1 MATSSDRDE
10 VNIAWHDITYDVPV
24 SGKPNKQVG
33 EERAAEEKNPR
44 KRILHGLSGYVKA
57 GQVVAVMGP
66 SGSGKTSLIHVLGGR
81 REYGVRGVFV
91 INGESHENT
100 RCLLSDLGY
109 VTQEDVLMTSLTTRE
124 TLMYATRL
132 RLATRE
138 LDVGKDPG
146 QNASRAGAISAIVDK
161 AIDDFDLERAAN
173 SPIGVTGQGGI
184 SGGEKRRLVIA
195 MECVH
200 KPTVLLLDE
209 PTSGLDATTALLV
222 VNKLRSIANGENGG
236 HRAAVVTSIHQ
247 PRSSIMPLFDSAML
261 LADGREVYCGPT
273 FTPLPNGGLSENGV
287 IGWLKDVGYPCPPF
301 ESPPDFVMDL
311 INTRVEEVDAG
322 RDADKTGA
330 SQDAAETGEKPR
342 VHDRAVVVKELT
354 QSWLTSP
361 RRDEYLR
368 VGDEISSMDISSSSA
383 KSGFRRRSS
392 FVVWCT
398 RFGALF
404 SRTAV
409 YKIREPSALATQ
421 AVNSVLV
428 PLIVGSIY
436 FDLPLTVSGAGDRLS
451 AISLIVLVQAFM
463 AFDQLLLF
471 PKERGLYLHESNGG
485 MYGTGVYYWARII
498 VESVSIIAFA
508 IVCAVIS
515 YEMFH
520 LDDSLDG
527 RITFYVI
534 IIAVTMAGASFL
546 TMIGSLC
553 KSFEQTNALAG
564 TLLIILML
572 FDGNWI
578 NRRNIP
584 VYYRWLA
591 DVSFLGYAVEA
602 AVSSDFKRHDFVC
615 TARAVQEEGCVPL
628 SGIQILRSLDFDP
641 DSTWPKFWLLVA
653 VSLCYRLV
661 TFVGLHFFWTGQSF
675 KERWAK
681 LFESV

>member
-1 MATSSDRDE
+1 MANITSTRRVPTRRRRDFFHGHFQLVSE
-10 VNIAWHDITYDVPV
+10 VRFP
-24 SGKPNKQVG
+24 PQV
-33 EERAAEEKNPR
+33 EF
-44 KRILHGLSGYVKA
+44 
-57 GQVVAVMGP
+57 
-66 SGSGKTSLIHVLGGR
+66 
-81 REYGVRGVFV
+81 RGV
-91 INGESHENT
+91 
-100 RCLLSDLGY
+100 
-109 VTQEDVLMTSLTTRE
+109 
-124 TLMYATRL
+124 
-132 RLATRE
+132 
-138 LDVGKDPG
+138 
-146 QNASRAGAISAIVDK
+146 
-161 AIDDFDLERAAN
+161 
-173 SPIGVTGQGGI
+173 
-184 SGGEKRRLVIA
+184 
-195 MECVH
+195 VH
-200 KPTVLLLDE
+200 
-209 PTSGLDATTALLV
+209 AF
-222 VNKLRSIANGENGG
+222 R
-236 HRAAVVTSIHQ
+236 
-247 PRSSIMPLFDSAML
+247 
-261 LADGREVYCGPT
+261 
-273 FTPLPNGGLSENGV
+273 
-287 IGWLKDVGYPCPPF
+287 
-301 ESPPDFVMDL
+301 
-311 INTRVEEVDAG
+311 
-322 RDADKTGA
+322 
-330 SQDAAETGEKPR
+330 
-342 VHDRAVVVKELT
+342 RAV
-354 QSWLTSP
+354 QSHGRVQNP
-361 RRDEYLR
+361 GAER
-368 VGDEISSMDISSSSA
+368 VGDASRELGA
-383 KSGFRRRSS
+383 RS
-392 FVVWCT
+392 VE
-398 RFGALF
+398 R
-404 SRTAV
+404 
-409 YKIREPSALATQ
+409 
-421 AVNSVLV
+421 
-428 PLIVGSIY
+428 GSIY

>member
-1 MATSSDRDE
+1 
-10 VNIAWHDITYDVPV
+10 
-24 SGKPNKQVG
+24 
-33 EERAAEEKNPR
+33 
-44 KRILHGLSGYVKA
+44 
-57 GQVVAVMGP
+57 
-66 SGSGKTSLIHVLGGR
+66 
-81 REYGVRGVFV
+81 
-91 INGESHENT
+91 
-100 RCLLSDLGY
+100 
-109 VTQEDVLMTSLTTRE
+109 
-124 TLMYATRL
+124 
-132 RLATRE
+132 
-138 LDVGKDPG
+138 
-146 QNASRAGAISAIVDK
+146 
-161 AIDDFDLERAAN
+161 
-173 SPIGVTGQGGI
+173 
-184 SGGEKRRLVIA
+184 

-200 KPTVLLLDE
+200 KPKILLLDE

-428 PLIVGSIY
+428 PLNGVR
-436 FDLPLTVSGAGDRLS
+436 FTLTFPSRFPARAIDSARYHSSSSCRRSWRLTNS
-451 AISLIVLVQAFM
+451 YCSRKNA
-463 AFDQLLLF
+463 
-471 PKERGLYLHESNGG
+471 
-485 MYGTGVYYWARII
+485 
-498 VESVSIIAFA
+498 
-508 IVCAVIS
+508 VC
-515 YEMFH
+515 
-520 LDDSLDG
+520 
-527 RITFYVI
+527 TC
-534 IIAVTMAGASFL
+534 TN
-546 TMIGSLC
+546 
-553 KSFEQTNALAG
+553 QTA
-564 TLLIILML
+564 
-572 FDGNWI
+572 
-578 NRRNIP
+578 
-584 VYYRWLA
+584 
-591 DVSFLGYAVEA
+591 
-602 AVSSDFKRHDFVC
+602 VC
-615 TARAVQEEGCVPL
+615 TAPAC
-628 SGIQILRSLDFDP
+628 I
-641 DSTWPKFWLLVA
+641 
-653 VSLCYRLV
+653 
-661 TFVGLHFFWTGQSF
+661 TGR
-675 KERWAK
+675 E
-681 LFESV
+681 